1 MKMYRFL
8 FAALVLTASIGLVN
22 CGEKSEKDRAMDF
35 AREFA
40 EYAAEMQEEM
50 KDIDPSEMDMEEMQ
64 AKQTEMEEKMNSI
77 AEDHGFENFE
87 KAIQAL
93 DKYKD
98 DPDMKELEKE
108 MEEKYGDLF

>member
-1 MKMYRFL
+1 MKLYRIL
-8 FAALVLTASIGLVN
+8 FAALVLTTSIALVN
-22 CGEKSEKDRAMDF
+22 CGEKTEKERAMDF

-40 EYAAEMQEEM
+40 EYAAGIQEEM
-50 KDIDPSEMDMEEMQ
+50 ENIDPSEMDMEEMQ

-87 KAIQAL
+87 QAVQAL
-93 DKYKD
+93 EKFKD

-108 MEEKYGDLF
+108 MEEKYGDIL